1 MVINCYLPLEYLW
14 NIILTF
20 VWNAVCRG
28 HFVWIRFIEVLLWIT
43 WAHFFFNLC
52 YIIHL
57 FVWWIHGWYVQRSE
71 SEDGVVIA
79 FHHVGPRCWAHVRL
93 DSRIP
98 YLLSRHTD
106 CLERPSRATKQNL
119 RKQKYL
125 LPTWT
130 TWDKERADFPKF
142 SSDLSHE
149 YHGIHVPPCMH
160 TAPNKCD
167 FKE

>member
-1 MVINCYLPLEYLW
+1 MW
-14 NIILTF
+14 
-20 VWNAVCRG
+20 
-28 HFVWIRFIEVLLWIT
+28 
-43 WAHFFFNLC
+43 
-52 YIIHL
+52 
-57 FVWWIHGWYVQRSE
+57 WYVQRSE

-98 YLLSRHTD
+98 YLLSRRTD
-106 CLERPSRATKQNL
+106 CLERPSCATKRNL
-119 RKQKYL
+119 RKQKSV

-149 YHGIHVPPCMH
+149 CHGIHVPPCMH
-160 TAPNKCD
+160 TATNKCD
-167 FKE
+167 FKEQTRRLERWLYSQDHLLFFQSLQAWVAACTYMAAHHPQWLQL